1 MGEMH
6 PVSTRATILVVE
18 DEALIAE
25 MVAEAL
31 QEQGFHVFV
40 ASNGADALRYV
51 ESGGA
56 VDALFTDMHLPGG
69 MNGSELAS
77 RVRSLRPEMPVV
89 YASGRWHPTDRE
101 QLVPCSAFLPK
112 PYDPR
117 DVGALLMRLVASH
130 RKGAMPSSSPPVE
143 RGRERSGRVTR
154 TAYRQI

>member
-6 PVSTRATILVVE
+6 PIATGATILVVE

-40 ASNGADALRYV
+40 ASNGADALCYV
-51 ESGGA
+51 ESGAA
-56 VDALFTDMHLPGG
+56 VDALFTDIHLPGG

-77 RVRSLRPEMPVV
+77 RVRSLRPEIPVV
-89 YASGRWHPTDRE
+89 YASGRWRPTDRE
-101 QLVPCSAFLPK
+101 RLVPRAAFLPK

-117 DVGALLMRLVASH
+117 DAGALLMRLVASH
-130 RKGAMPSSSPPVE
+130 RKGAMPPSSPLPWKEVVSE
-143 RGRERSGRVTR
+143 ATG
-154 TAYRQI
+154 

>member
-6 PVSTRATILVVE
+6 PVPTGATVLIVE

-25 MVAEAL
+25 MIAEAL

-51 ESGGA
+51 ESGAA
-56 VDALFTDMHLPGG
+56 VDALFTDIHLPGG

-77 RVRSLRPEMPVV
+77 RVRSLRSEMPVV
-89 YASGRWHPTDRE
+89 YASGRWQPTDRE
-101 QLVPCSAFLPK
+101 QLVPSSAFLPK

-117 DVGALLMRLVASH
+117 DAGALLTRLVASH

-143 RGRERSGRVTR
+143 GSRERSRQVTR
-154 TAYRQI
+154 TAYRRI